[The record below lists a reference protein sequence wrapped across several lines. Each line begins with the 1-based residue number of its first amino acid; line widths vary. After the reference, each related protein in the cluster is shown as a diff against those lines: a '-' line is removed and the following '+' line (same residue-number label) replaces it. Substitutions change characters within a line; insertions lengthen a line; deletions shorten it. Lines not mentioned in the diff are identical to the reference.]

1 MVLSE
6 QFNLKLTRPSVDE
19 FLQLRQK
26 VAWGDLDRNL
36 AENSLNNSLFHVTI
50 FHDDQLIAMGRVIGD
65 GAMYFYIQ
73 DVVVDP
79 SYQQQGVGTM
89 LMDTIEGYLRYTA
102 SKGSTIGLLAAQGK
116 EAFYARYGYTQR
128 PNNTLGH
135 GMCKF
140 V

>member
-1 MVLSE
+1 VLPERFTLALAS
-6 QFNLKLTRPSVDE
+6 PSVDD

-26 VAWGDLDRNL
+26 VGWGELEADL
-36 AENSLNNSLFHVTI
+36 AQKSLNNSLFHVTI
-50 FHDDQLIAMGRVIGD
+50 YHDQQLIGMGRVVGD

-79 SYQQQGVGTM
+79 DFHHQGLGTE

-102 SKGSTIGLLAAQGK
+102 DKGSTIGLLAAQGK
-116 EAFYARYGYTQR
+116 ESFYARYGYVQR
-128 PNNTLGH
+128 PSNTLGH